1 MAVPQINTYHCLCS
15 SLLLAT
21 THTLSSLPRRA
32 PPSLDS
38 AIIVPLPPA
47 PQPPASS
54 RSSEDGSEAEDTP
67 SRKQQEPKQPQ
78 LSELGYTLLL
88 STTLDRRPTL
98 TRRSDGF
105 ERRYLVRCGRCRLIV
120 GYELDAEHYA
130 AFSGVGAI
138 GSSEAASAMDVDGEG
153 KEEKMKVMYL
163 LPGGIMSTETM
174 ASGKKIGEKEV
185 ALGERERTAVAA
197 AWE

>member
-1 MAVPQINTYHCLCS
+1 M
-15 SLLLAT
+15 
-21 THTLSSLPRRA
+21 
-32 PPSLDS
+32 
-38 AIIVPLPPA
+38 
-47 PQPPASS
+47 
-54 RSSEDGSEAEDTP
+54 
-67 SRKQQEPKQPQ
+67 
-78 LSELGYTLLL
+78 
-88 STTLDRRPTL
+88 
-98 TRRSDGF
+98 
-105 ERRYLVRCGRCRLIV
+105 VRCGRCRLIV